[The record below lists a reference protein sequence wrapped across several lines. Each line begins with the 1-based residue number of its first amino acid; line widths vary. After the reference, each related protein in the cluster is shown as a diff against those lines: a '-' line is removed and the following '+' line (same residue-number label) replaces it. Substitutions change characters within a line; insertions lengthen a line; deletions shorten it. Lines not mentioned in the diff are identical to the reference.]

1 MRLSLCETDK
11 DEMQEAAIEER
22 QMVLGMEEQRAIKHA
37 KKLAVEEDLQSI
49 EFEYRCLVGQDCAL
63 EDGIE
68 TAMEAQQQRRETNL
82 KRVEDMLETEQA
94 IASEQVNHLKR
105 QMEEMEWHSER
116 LEEEIQKLQS
126 KCELHD
132 MRRKNLIR
140 GNNMDLTLDL
150 QLERGKRKTQF
161 GNQRIALLLDSG
173 SEDDS
178 RLHQPRWVSVL
189 HDELDALHRQL
200 TITRDLYLEAVQDEQ
215 EAVLDMLTPRSG
227 DSHLSDHQ
235 LLQRLF
241 DAAARYGQSNKERTR
256 ESEIMDLER
265 RVSLQRKEAALL
277 QERLDQ
283 NHSAEHIELQDSR
296 GEHQELQQQLEE
308 LHGEAQQLR
317 MKLERSEPF
326 VKQAELLRTR
336 LAGTEAREM
345 QILEDGGQIAR
356 VHDLLALA
364 RLGESQLR
372 SSNEEQQNLLR
383 NLQASSK
390 HLHIQICDA
399 SKAEAKARH
408 EHAELRQAMI
418 SLEADAGFMKE
429 TQGVQKQ
436 HRDAIVKELK
446 LDAYRLKQQLAAV
459 EARFATQRFKKH
471 DAQQDTLNLQAVA
484 QQLSSQLAEA
494 RDQHLQERQQLVQ
507 AVSELRTVAHQWG
520 NLAML
525 RQQMDEPRQSTK
537 REKHLML
544 VVAEL
549 QDQSSHLHRQ
559 LESRRF
565 MDKQQQSRKKANERH
580 IQRLC
585 ALVDELDCEVGRAS
599 GRSGGHKTLANG
611 DDRWPQPWRSG
622 GIADPNSNNANDAEL
637 LRMLRTVR
645 LVDGDLG

>member
-1 MRLSLCETDK
+1 MLLQDDAESLHCRLEQEEQIAEALQTRLYECAEVVDRNLRCRNEQLVAEVAQIQTQIKTQRTERVWHRIHGSTPEGSPGSLRSSGKASFTSVLAELRRASLKPEAQQPHSRLTACDFGEFAAEFEKEVLELERENEALKMRLSLCETDK

-283 NHSAEHIELQDSR
+283 NHSAEHIELQDTR
-296 GEHQELQQQLEE
+296 GKHQELQQQLE
-308 LHGEAQQLR
+308 
-317 MKLERSEPF
+317 
-326 VKQAELLRTR
+326 
-336 LAGTEAREM
+336 
-345 QILEDGGQIAR
+345 
-356 VHDLLALA
+356 
-364 RLGESQLR
+364 
-372 SSNEEQQNLLR
+372 
-383 NLQASSK
+383 
-390 HLHIQICDA
+390 
-399 SKAEAKARH
+399 
-408 EHAELRQAMI
+408 
-418 SLEADAGFMKE
+418 
-429 TQGVQKQ
+429 
-436 HRDAIVKELK
+436 
-446 LDAYRLKQQLAAV
+446 
-459 EARFATQRFKKH
+459 
-471 DAQQDTLNLQAVA
+471 
-484 QQLSSQLAEA
+484 
-494 RDQHLQERQQLVQ
+494 
-507 AVSELRTVAHQWG
+507 
-520 NLAML
+520 
-525 RQQMDEPRQSTK
+525 
-537 REKHLML
+537 
-544 VVAEL
+544 
-549 QDQSSHLHRQ
+549 
-559 LESRRF
+559 
-565 MDKQQQSRKKANERH
+565 
-580 IQRLC
+580 
-585 ALVDELDCEVGRAS
+585 
-599 GRSGGHKTLANG
+599 
-611 DDRWPQPWRSG
+611 
-622 GIADPNSNNANDAEL
+622 
-637 LRMLRTVR
+637 
-645 LVDGDLG
+645 